1 MGFWKNV
8 DEYLQYAGI
17 SRKELAAAIDVNSQT
32 IDRAIERDSEPKFN
46 TGLKV
51 CNFLKLN
58 PDELLDSPV
67 STESNSSDNESS
79 KKEIKLYRKY
89 HELIQNCEIISE
101 PHLSAINQ
109 LAKTLAETAP
119 DYKPTE

>member
-46 TGLKV
+46 T
-51 CNFLKLN
+51 F
-58 PDELLDSPV
+58 
-67 STESNSSDNESS
+67 
-79 KKEIKLYRKY
+79 
-89 HELIQNCEIISE
+89 
-101 PHLSAINQ
+101 
-109 LAKTLAETAP
+109 
-119 DYKPTE
+119 